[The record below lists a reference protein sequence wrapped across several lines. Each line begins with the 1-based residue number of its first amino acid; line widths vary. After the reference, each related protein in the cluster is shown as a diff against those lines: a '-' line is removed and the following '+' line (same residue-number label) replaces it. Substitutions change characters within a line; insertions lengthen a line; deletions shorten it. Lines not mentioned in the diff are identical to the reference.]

1 MPPRFLLLFAL
12 LTGPVCAHGAP
23 PEPIPDPAA
32 TRAAAIEQRRDEVVR
47 QLADCEM
54 GGKTEVARSRYVGP
68 FQFEPRT
75 VVNYVRER
83 DGRTIS
89 VQEATVLAGDYGQAA
104 TLAKYV
110 IFERGGHGHW
120 PGCSRK
126 LALARQVLE
135 IKAR

>member
-1 MPPRFLLLFAL
+1 M
-12 LTGPVCAHGAP
+12 
-23 PEPIPDPAA
+23 
-32 TRAAAIEQRRDEVVR
+32 RARTVEQRQDALVR

-54 GGKTEVARSRYVGP
+54 GGKAEVARSRYVGP

-89 VQEATVLAGDYGQAA
+89 VQEATVLASDYGQAA

-110 IFERGGHGHW
+110 IFERDGHGQW
-120 PGCSRK
+120 PACSRK
-126 LALARQVLE
+126 LGLARQVQE
-135 IKAR
+135 IKAL